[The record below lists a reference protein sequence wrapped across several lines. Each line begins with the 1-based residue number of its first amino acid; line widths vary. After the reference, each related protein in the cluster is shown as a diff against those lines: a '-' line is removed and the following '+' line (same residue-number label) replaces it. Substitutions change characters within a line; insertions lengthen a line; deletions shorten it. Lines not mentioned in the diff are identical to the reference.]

1 MIIILNHPIMHQ
13 KKTQQKYPPKNILF
27 CEKYSIFN
35 QIPPHVPRVPTLSLK
50 IQYSNHHPLP
60 PLLSIANLT
69 NIFVFPPDCSRQG
82 GMYQRGWG
90 GLNRSKTDNDAQ
102 ALHMLLI
109 YHAMLKNYLNIV
121 RGPYYMTFTSAR
133 SSSYVVAGSHA
144 VYNSHGAN

>member
-27 CEKYSIFN
+27 CEKYSTIFN

-60 PLLSIANLT
+60 PLLYIANFT
-69 NIFVFPPDCSRQG
+69 IIFVFPPDCSRQG

-90 GLNRSKTDNDAQ
+90 GLNRSKTDNHAQ
-102 ALHMLLI
+102 LISTPYAFDISCYAQKLSKHRSGPILHDFHLSEIKLI
-109 YHAMLKNYLNIV
+109 CCC
-121 RGPYYMTFTSAR
+121 R
-133 SSSYVVAGSHA
+133 
-144 VYNSHGAN
+144 